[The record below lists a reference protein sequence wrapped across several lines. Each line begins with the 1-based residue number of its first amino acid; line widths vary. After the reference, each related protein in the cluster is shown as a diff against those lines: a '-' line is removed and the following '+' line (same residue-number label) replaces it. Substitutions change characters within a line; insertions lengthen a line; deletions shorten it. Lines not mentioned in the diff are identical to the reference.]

1 MDCGQRVFKNA
12 YEWSMQKGAKHNDRN
27 PPVPEAKLVYFCRP
41 SSSGHCHRTKYNT
54 RTTNNQQLIMVLDN
68 MDGLTSLGVMGKI
81 STGSSSLD
89 VLLCLMLP
97 ALLRWVTQKANEILE
112 NKNIWAELVAFFA
125 WQSGKSTVC
134 QRCITH
140 ENVSRPWWY
149 ADNGTEGVHNHIL
162 QRAVLLY
169 INSLQDVARKFE
181 NAQLLLHAPP
191 SDIGGGRNCPYDS
204 SDDED
209 AEQDEATRLAAYTVV
224 ASPPEGAWV
233 KVVKKPDGSIVEFMR
248 NEESQS
254 TGGDEHDGGKSTSKQ
269 TIDFHLRSTSHTMD
283 PESLLRDFVADAYK
297 FYIAQMAK
305 ENKDC
310 RYFYQPVTKSGS
322 SGDGDGDGS
331 SLKYKRYPLS
341 DAKTFGNGFFHP
353 DKEPLL
359 ALIDHFTNK
368 TGKFAI
374 AGFPHKLGLLLH
386 GPPGTGKTSLIKAL
400 AQYTGRHIISIPLN
414 RIGTNQELMDI
425 MFDRQYHVA
434 GQDLPVRLPFSK
446 TIFVMEDVDAACD
459 VVNKRSSSPS
469 EASIWTAKATSSSP
483 TAPPI
488 GPALPG
494 DDKLAELFK
503 SSETKDKL
511 NLAGLL
517 NVLDGVLDSPER
529 IVIMTTNHPEK
540 LDPALI
546 RPGRINKRVFLGYLK
561 PRQALQ
567 MVEHYFGKI
576 STTEAHSIWQTVSEH
591 SFTPATLEMMCGEH
605 DTAKELCI
613 ALASEAAIETKKTT
627 EAVMQRQALS
637 KAGSA
642 PFDTVACQVACAS

>member
-1 MDCGQRVFKNA
+1 
-12 YEWSMQKGAKHNDRN
+12 
-27 PPVPEAKLVYFCRP
+27 
-41 SSSGHCHRTKYNT
+41 
-54 RTTNNQQLIMVLDN
+54 MVLDN

-112 NKNIWAELVAFFA
+112 NKNIWVELLAFFA
-125 WQSGKSTVC
+125 LRSGNSTVC

-140 ENVSRPWWY
+140 ENVSRPWWQD
-149 ADNGTEGVHNHIL
+149 DNGTEGVHNHIL

-169 INSLQDVARKFE
+169 INSLQDVAKKFE
-181 NAQLLLHAPP
+181 NANLLLHAPP
-191 SDIGGGRNCPYDS
+191 SDLGGGGRNYHYDS
-204 SDDED
+204 SDDDD

-224 ASPPEGAWV
+224 SSPPQGAWV
-233 KVVKKPDGSIVEFMR
+233 KVVEKPDGSFVEFMR

-254 TGGDEHDGGKSTSKQ
+254 SGDDDSGGGNRTSKQ
-269 TIDFHLRSTSHTMD
+269 TIEFHLRSTSYTMD
-283 PESLLRDFVADAYK
+283 PESVLKEFVADAYK
-297 FYIAQMAK
+297 FYIAQMSK

-310 RYFYQPVTKSGS
+310 RYFFQPVTQPSSSKEDDGS
-322 SGDGDGDGS
+322 S

-341 DAKTFGNGFFHP
+341 DSKTFGNGFFHP
-353 DKEPLL
+353 DKDSLL
-359 ALIDHFTNK
+359 ALVDHFTNK

-374 AGFPHKLGLLLH
+374 AGFPYKLGLLLH

-414 RIGTNQELMDI
+414 SIATNQGLMDI

-446 TIFVMEDVDAACD
+446 TIFVMEDVDAASD
-459 VVNKRSSSPS
+459 VVNKRSSSSSGAMIFSPN
-469 EASIWTAKATSSSP
+469 TTSSSS
-483 TAPPI
+483 TASPI

-503 SSETKDKL
+503 TSESKDKL

-546 RPGRINKRVFLGYLK
+546 RPGRINKRVYLGYLK

-576 STTEAHSIWQTVSEH
+576 STTEAHSIWQTVSDH
-591 SFTPATLEMMCGEH
+591 AFTPATLEMMCGEH

-613 ALASEAAIETKKTT
+613 ALVSEAAVQAKKTK
-627 EAVMQRQALS
+627 EAAMQLEVRGRT
-637 KAGSA
+637 GSA
-642 PFDTVACQVACAS
+642 PFDTIADGQIDCASS

>member
-1 MDCGQRVFKNA
+1 
-12 YEWSMQKGAKHNDRN
+12 
-27 PPVPEAKLVYFCRP
+27 
-41 SSSGHCHRTKYNT
+41 
-54 RTTNNQQLIMVLDN
+54 

-81 STGSSSLD
+81 STGSSTLD
-89 VLLCLMLP
+89 VMLCLMLP

-112 NKNIWAELVAFFA
+112 KKNIWAELLSFFA
-125 WQSGKSTVC
+125 WQSGNKTVC

-149 ADNGTEGVHNHIL
+149 SDNGTEGVHNHIL

-181 NAQLLLHAPP
+181 NANLLLHAPP
-191 SDIGGGRNCPYDS
+191 SDIGGRNYPYDS

-233 KVVKKPDGSIVEFMR
+233 KVVEKPDGSFVEFMR
-248 NEESQS
+248 NEESET
-254 TGGDEHDGGKSTSKQ
+254 TGGDENGGSGKSTSKQ
-269 TIDFHLRSTSHTMD
+269 TIDFHLRSTSHTID
-283 PESLLRDFVADAYK
+283 PEILLRDFVADAYK
-297 FYIAQMAK
+297 FYIAQMSK

-310 RYFYQPVTKSGS
+310 RYFFQPMTQTSSNGDGESSSGS
-322 SGDGDGDGS
+322 SV
-331 SLKYKRYPLS
+331 KYKRYPLS
-341 DAKTFGNGFFHP
+341 DSKTFGNGFFHP
-353 DKEPLL
+353 DKESML
-359 ALIDHFTNK
+359 ALVDHFTNK

-414 RIGTNQELMDI
+414 RIATNQELMDI

-459 VVNKRSSSPS
+459 VVNKRSSSAPICS
-469 EASIWTAKATSSSP
+469 PKAISSSSP
-483 TAPPI
+483 TTSTI
-488 GPALPG
+488 GPALPS
-494 DDKLAELFK
+494 DEKLADLFK
-503 SSETKDKL
+503 TSESKDKL

-529 IVIMTTNHPEK
+529 IIIMTTNHPEK

-546 RPGRINKRVFLGYLK
+546 RPGRINKRVYLGYLK

-605 DTAKELCI
+605 DTAKELCV
-613 ALASEAAIETKKTT
+613 ALASEAALHTKKTKET
-627 EAVMQRQALS
+627 VMQRQALGR
-637 KAGSA
+637 AGSA
-642 PFDTVACQVACAS
+642 PFDTVACQVACA